1 MGTCE
6 RAPGVLGNLRPW
18 LAAGGDLGADA
29 LAAPIAPSGNF
40 FGTFFNHSCHYCNV
54 DDVDNATIAAC
65 NCFAAGLRFFDISNV
80 SAVKEIG
87 YFKPPAQGTKVL
99 AGSQYANPSNIPA
112 TFVRNYDMS
121 TSKPSFDTGHVS

>member
-1 MGTCE
+1 M
-6 RAPGVLGNLRPW
+6 
-18 LAAGGDLGADA
+18 
-29 LAAPIAPSGNF
+29 
-40 FGTFFNHSCHYCNV
+40 
-54 DDVDNATIAAC
+54 
-65 NCFAAGLRFFDISNV
+65 RFFDISNV

-121 TSKPSFDTGHVS
+121 TSKPSFPKDRGQTTGDVWMTAHDNGLVVVKLASNATASSGGGCASADASLGGLLVLGLTQLWRRRKAPR